1 MIGEDYMEIVRKFT
15 KYVSLNIFAMI
26 GMSCYILADSYFISV
41 AEGANGLATLNLV
54 LPVYNFIF
62 AMGSM
67 IGLGSATR
75 FTIDRARGKEK
86 AGTYFSNAVMWVLV
100 FGMIFMAVGG
110 IFPEKVVKLM
120 GGDGELIAIG
130 TVYTR
135 IFMLFAPAFMLNFIW
150 GAFVRNDGAPTLA
163 MVATLTSSFSNI
175 LLDYLFMFPL
185 KMGMAGAAL
194 ATGISPLISIGI
206 CSLHFIGKE
215 NQITFQFHKPSGR
228 KLIES
233 CKLGVSGFVGEM
245 STGVTT
251 IVFNVIM
258 LRLLGNVGVAAYGV
272 IANFSLVAIS
282 IFNGLAQGSQPLI
295 SHYYGGNKHKAVRR
309 ILKMALI
316 TELVISFLVL
326 GSVYMFTDFFVS
338 LFNSE
343 HSMRLAE
350 YAYEG
355 LRMYF
360 LGLPFAGFN
369 IVGIG
374 YLGAVERARPA
385 MAAAILRGLV
395 AIVGFALLLSVCF
408 GARGAW
414 LAFLAAEFVTGMVT
428 LFNLQ
433 GVGGRQCSDIV
444 D

>member
-1 MIGEDYMEIVRKFT
+1 MGIVRKFT
-15 KYVSLNIFAMI
+15 KYVFLNIFAMI

-62 AMGSM
+62 AIGSM

-75 FTIDRARGKEK
+75 FAIDRARGEEK
-86 AGTYFSNAVMWVLV
+86 AETCFSNAVVWALL
-100 FGMIFMAVGG
+100 FGAIFMAVGG
-110 IFPEKVVKLM
+110 FGSGKVVEFM
-120 GGDGELIAIG
+120 GGDGELVAIG

-150 GAFVRNDGAPTLA
+150 GAFVRNDGAPSLAMAATLA
-163 MVATLTSSFSNI
+163 SSFSNI
-175 LLDYLFMFPL
+175 VLDYLFMFPL

-194 ATGISPLISIGI
+194 ATGMSPLISIGI
-206 CSLHFIGKE
+206 CSLHFIGKD
-215 NQITFQFHKPSGR
+215 NQLKFQIGKPSIR

-233 CKLGVSGFVGEM
+233 AKLGVSGFVGEI

-272 IANFSLVAIS
+272 IANFSIVAIS

-295 SHYYGGNKHKAVRR
+295 SHYYGEGKDEAVHK
-309 ILKMALI
+309 ILRMAL
-316 TELVISFLVL
+316 TTGLVISLLVL
-326 GSVYMFTDFFVS
+326 GSVYLSTDFIVS

-343 HSMRLAE
+343 HSERLAE
-350 YAYEG
+350 YAFEG
-355 LRMYF
+355 LRLYF

-374 YLGAVERARPA
+374 YLGAAERARPA
-385 MAAAILRGLV
+385 MVAAVLRGLV
-395 AIVGFALLLSVCF
+395 AIVGFAFLLSAWF
-408 GARGAW
+408 GVKGAW
-414 LAFLAAEFVTGMVT
+414 LAFPAAEFVTGVVT
-428 LFNLQ
+428 ITVLRKNKNMH
-433 GVGGRQCSDIV
+433 SYSKITPHS
-444 D
+444 